1 LCKEEEHKHTNLV
14 LQRGVC
20 VFERDVLPPK
30 EKCWSESARGCAL
43 RTNLQ
48 NKTQHNEESWKGRN
62 EGREREEEHEEE
74 EKDTFE
80 IFFL

>member
-1 LCKEEEHKHTNLV
+1 MRSKNK
-14 LQRGVC
+14 
-20 VFERDVLPPK
+20 PPK
-30 EKCWSESARGCAL
+30 QK
-43 RTNLQ
+43 
-48 NKTQHNEESWKGRN
+48 HNEELGKGRN

>member
-1 LCKEEEHKHTNLV
+1 MFCPQKKSAEV
-14 LQRGVC
+14 G
-20 VFERDVLPPK
+20 
-30 EKCWSESARGCAL
+30 ARGDAL
-43 RTNLQ
+43 EEQTS
-48 NKTQHNEESWKGRN
+48 KTKHNEESGKGRN